1 MEPPASART
10 VGTTIVAILAVA
22 QGALGVMRT
31 LHWFDV
37 GSDLMRQGLLLLPVL
52 GMLAIFRGLLVGVIA
67 LLYVLFACGIFLNR
81 AWGWWPGMIAAV
93 VNLLLV
99 LSALAQGEPVGRNLL
114 WAVVPAI
121 VLFYLFATFGRHAT
135 SDNELN
141 VVGNL
146 REKGKK
152 LA

>member
-1 MEPPASART
+1 MESPESGRIIRK
-10 VGTTIVAILAVA
+10 IVAILALA
-22 QGALGVMRT
+22 QSALGVMRT
-31 LHWFDV
+31 LHWLDV
-37 GSDLMRQGLLLLPVL
+37 GSDFMRQGLLLLPII
-52 GMLAIFRGLLVGVIA
+52 GMLAIFRGLFVGVIA
-67 LLYVLFACGIFLNR
+67 LFYVLFACGIFLNR

-99 LSALAQGEPVGRNLL
+99 VSALAQGEPLDRGLL

-121 VLFYLFATFGRHAT
+121 VLFYLFSTLGRYPT
-135 SDNELN
+135 SNNDSN

-146 REKGKK
+146 QEKGKK